1 MHSLSLRDMVATLDM
16 PITTVARPRQP
27 RITAEA
33 PAPTNVGAEWRSI
46 LDNLYAG
53 LETPPDERTVK
64 SAAEAA
70 SHVGDL
76 VAKVDVLQSIAM
88 RNRAEVGEIRD
99 LYKTK
104 DLVRTAEAA
113 KEKLHSIKVQE
124 KFLVAD
130 ALGRN
135 MQALVSYYN
144 GKKDGKRFKTKRID
158 SATPV
163 FQVWRTR

>member
-1 MHSLSLRDMVATLDM
+1 MHTLSLREMAAALDN
-16 PITTVARPRQP
+16 PITTVARPYQP
-27 RITAEA
+27 SITPEA
-33 PAPTNVGAEWRSI
+33 TTPPKVGAEWRTI
-46 LDNLYAG
+46 LDDLYAG
-53 LETPPDERTVK
+53 LESPADERTVK
-64 SAAEAA
+64 SAIEAA

-76 VAKVDVLQSIAM
+76 VAKVDVLQSIAT

-104 DLVRTAEAA
+104 DLIRTADAA

-124 KFLVAD
+124 KFLVTD

-135 MQALVSYYN
+135 MQSLVSYHN
-144 GKKDGKRFKTKRID
+144 AKKDGKRFKTKRID
-158 SATPV
+158 SSTPV

>member
-1 MHSLSLRDMVATLDM
+1 MHTLSLRDMVATLDM
-16 PITTVARPRQP
+16 PLTTVARPHQP
-27 RITAEA
+27 RLTTAE
-33 PAPTNVGAEWRSI
+33 PTMPNVSGEWRTI

-76 VAKVDVLQSIAM
+76 VAKVDVLQSIAL
-88 RNRAEVGEIRD
+88 RNRAEVGEMRD

-104 DLVRTAEAA
+104 DLIRTADAA

-124 KFLVAD
+124 KFLVTD

-135 MQALVSYYN
+135 MQSLVSYHN
-144 GKKDGKRFKTKRID
+144 AKKDGKRFKTKRID